1 MGYTLTQVTPEV
13 FLISRNNITD
23 SKICL
28 VDKYVG
34 SEKFKQDKVLN
45 IEMLDWRSLTLR
57 SQNLLVEI
65 YLLMP
70 NTVAVF

>member
-34 SEKFKQDKVLN
+34 SEKFKQDEVLN
-45 IEMLDWRSLTLR
+45 IEILDWRSLTLR
-57 SQNLLVEI
+57 SLTLLQFI
-65 YLLMP
+65 C
-70 NTVAVF
+70 